1 MQDVVALDSRRSP
14 DRSLNTAVRVVSV
27 ITDSA
32 SRVLMRHS
40 DDCDLWELPAVA
52 LSAGATPGEMAA
64 RIAKSYGLEPG
75 RPQPTGGFRS
85 NEIDTLVLAYR
96 VEVDGT
102 PSGSGLFLPLHLAPL
117 NTDPRH
123 TAIAHNAISLSQGAI
138 SQGAISL
145 GTMSRGPISLGAM
158 SQEPIS
164 QEPISQGAISQRAMS
179 INSLGSMEPVEER
192 LSQMSGDAHLAELRM
207 DEELPSPCP
216 IAIASFLEIVNSR
229 LSGSRG
235 PERAPWLERLGEL
248 MIIDGRSH
256 VAEDLLAESFQ
267 LASTAGDTETMARAD
282 IRIAELDDPAAGEMR
297 AWWWVSEFS
306 TPGTSA
312 HLDIPFAYLG
322 AFASRR
328 RRSRE
333 ADAYFRRALVLSE
346 DPARRAWIKS
356 SIISRPIPAA
366 RVTA

>member
-1 MQDVVALDSRRSP
+1 MPDVVALDSRRSP
-14 DRSLNTAVRVVSV
+14 DRSLNTAVQVVPV

-40 DDCDLWELPAVA
+40 DVCDLWELPAA
-52 LSAGATPGEMAA
+52 GLSGGATPGETATD
-64 RIAKSYGLEPG
+64 IAKSFGLVPG
-75 RPQPTGGFRS
+75 RPQPIGGFRGG
-85 NEIDTLVLAYR
+85 EIDTLVLGYR
-96 VEVDGT
+96 VEVDCT
-102 PSGSGLFLPLHLAPL
+102 SSGSGLFLPLHLAPL
-117 NTDPRH
+117 NADPRH
-123 TAIAHNAISLSQGAI
+123 TAIARSAISFRAISHGAI
-138 SQGAISL
+138 SHGAISH
-145 GTMSRGPISLGAM
+145 GA
-158 SQEPIS
+158 SAP
-164 QEPISQGAISQRAMS
+164 
-179 INSLGSMEPVEER
+179 MEPVEER
-192 LSQMSGDAHLAELRM
+192 LGQVSGDAHLAELRM
-207 DEELPSPCP
+207 GEGLPSSSP

-229 LSGSRG
+229 LSESRG
-235 PERAPWLERLGEL
+235 PERAPWLERLAEL

-256 VAEDLLAESFQ
+256 VAGDLLSESFE

-282 IRIAELDDPAAGEMR
+282 IRIAELDDPVAGEMR
-297 AWWWVSEFS
+297 AWWWVSKLS
-306 TPGTSA
+306 TPGTFS

-356 SIISRPIPAA
+356 SMASRPTPAA

>member
-1 MQDVVALDSRRSP
+1 MPDVVALDSRRSL
-14 DRSLNTAVRVVSV
+14 DRSLNTAVQVVPV
-27 ITDSA
+27 ITDGA

-40 DDCDLWELPAVA
+40 EQCDLWELPAVG
-52 LSAGATPGEMAA
+52 LSGGATPGEIATD
-64 RIAKSYGLEPG
+64 IAKSYGLVPG
-75 RPQPTGGFRS
+75 RPQAIGGFRGG
-85 NEIDTLVLAYR
+85 EVDTLVLGYR
-96 VEVDGT
+96 VEVDCT
-102 PSGSGLFLPLHLAPL
+102 SSGSGLFLPLHLAPL

-123 TAIAHNAISLSQGAI
+123 TAIARSAIAHR
-138 SQGAISL
+138 AVF
-145 GTMSRGPISLGAM
+145 PGAM
-158 SQEPIS
+158 SN
-164 QEPISQGAISQRAMS
+164 GALA
-179 INSLGSMEPVEER
+179 SMEPVEER
-192 LSQMSGDAHLAELRM
+192 LSQVSGDAHLAELRM
-207 DEELPSPCP
+207 GEELPSTSP

-229 LSGSRG
+229 LSESRG
-235 PERAPWLERLGEL
+235 PERAPWLERLAEL

-256 VAEDLLAESFQ
+256 VAGDLLAESFE

-282 IRIAELDDPAAGEMR
+282 IRIAELEDPAAGEMR
-297 AWWWVSEFS
+297 AWWWVSKLS
-306 TPGTSA
+306 TPGTFA

-356 SIISRPIPAA
+356 SMASRPIPAA

>member
-1 MQDVVALDSRRSP
+1 MPDVVALDSRRSP
-14 DRSLNTAVRVVSV
+14 DRSLNTAVQVVPV

-40 DDCDLWELPAVA
+40 AVCDLWELPAVG
-52 LSAGATPGEMAA
+52 LSGGATPGETATD
-64 RIAKSYGLEPG
+64 IAKSYGLVPG
-75 RPQPTGGFRS
+75 RPQPIGGFRGG
-85 NEIDTLVLAYR
+85 EIDTLVLGYR
-96 VEVDGT
+96 VEVDCT
-102 PSGSGLFLPLHLAPL
+102 SNGSGLFLPLHLAPL
-117 NTDPRH
+117 NADPRH
-123 TAIAHNAISLSQGAI
+123 MAIAHSAISHRPISDRGISDRPISDRPISERAI
-138 SQGAISL
+138 SNRVFVPLEA
-145 GTMSRGPISLGAM
+145 
-158 SQEPIS
+158 
-164 QEPISQGAISQRAMS
+164 
-179 INSLGSMEPVEER
+179 VEER
-192 LSQMSGDAHLAELRM
+192 LGPVSGDAHLAELRM
-207 DEELPSPCP
+207 GEEPPSSCP

-229 LSGSRG
+229 LSESRG
-235 PERAPWLERLGEL
+235 PERAPWLERLAEL

-256 VAEDLLAESFQ
+256 VAGDLLAESFE

-297 AWWWVSEFS
+297 AWWWVSKLS
-306 TPGTSA
+306 TRATFA

-356 SIISRPIPAA
+356 SMASRPIPAA

>member
-1 MQDVVALDSRRSP
+1 MPDVVALDSRRSP
-14 DRSLNTAVRVVSV
+14 DRSLTTAVQVVAV

-40 DDCDLWELPAVA
+40 DVCDLWELPAVG
-52 LSAGATPGEMAA
+52 LSGGATPGETASD
-64 RIAKSYGLEPG
+64 IAKSYGLVSR
-75 RPQPTGGFRS
+75 RPQPIGGFRGG
-85 NEIDTLVLAYR
+85 EIDILVLGYR
-96 VEVDGT
+96 VEVDSTSNG
-102 PSGSGLFLPLHLAPL
+102 PGLFLPLHLAPL
-117 NTDPRH
+117 NADPRH
-123 TAIAHNAISLSQGAI
+123 IAIAHSAASH
-138 SQGAISL
+138 
-145 GTMSRGPISLGAM
+145 RPISY
-158 SQEPIS
+158 
-164 QEPISQGAISQRAMS
+164 RAS
-179 INSLGSMEPVEER
+179 DSMEAVEER
-192 LSQMSGDAHLAELRM
+192 LGQVSGDAHLAELRM
-207 DEELPSPCP
+207 GEEPPSSCP

-229 LSGSRG
+229 LSESRG
-235 PERAPWLERLGEL
+235 PERAPWLERLAEL

-256 VAEDLLAESFQ
+256 VAGDLLAESFE

-282 IRIAELDDPAAGEMR
+282 IRMAELDDPAAGEMR
-297 AWWWVSEFS
+297 AWLWVSKLS
-306 TPGTSA
+306 TPGTFA

-356 SIISRPIPAA
+356 SMASRPIPAA

>member
-1 MQDVVALDSRRSP
+1 MPDVVALDSRRSP
-14 DRSLNTAVRVVSV
+14 DRSLNTAVQVVPV
-27 ITDSA
+27 ITDNA

-40 DDCDLWELPAVA
+40 DICDLWELPAVG
-52 LSAGATPGEMAA
+52 LSGGATPGETATD
-64 RIAKSYGLEPG
+64 IAKSYGLVPG
-75 RPQPTGGFRS
+75 RPQPIGGFRGG
-85 NEIDTLVLAYR
+85 EIDTLVLGYR
-96 VEVDGT
+96 VEVDCT
-102 PSGSGLFLPLHLAPL
+102 SDGSGLFLPLHLAPL
-117 NTDPRH
+117 NADPRH
-123 TAIAHNAISLSQGAI
+123 IAIAHSAISHRPTSHRPT
-138 SQGAISL
+138 SHRPTSN
-145 GTMSRGPISLGAM
+145 
-158 SQEPIS
+158 
-164 QEPISQGAISQRAMS
+164 RAPA
-179 INSLGSMEPVEER
+179 SMEPVEER
-192 LSQMSGDAHLAELRM
+192 LGQVSGDTHLAELRM
-207 DEELPSPCP
+207 GEEPPSSCP

-229 LSGSRG
+229 LSESRG
-235 PERAPWLERLGEL
+235 PERAPWLERLAEL

-256 VAEDLLAESFQ
+256 VAADLLAESFE

-297 AWWWVSEFS
+297 AWWWVSKLS
-306 TPGTSA
+306 TPGTFA

-356 SIISRPIPAA
+356 SMASRPIPAA